1 MSAFAL
7 EEVAKAHWHGEGKSV
22 VGGVGR
28 GAFKE
33 TFHVR
38 NKDGQSEALKIY
50 LPGHSA
56 QRSER
61 EISAIKR
68 CDHPNIARLRSVESF
83 EWKGTKYLVS
93 REEFIS
99 GGTLTNR
106 VSMSGLLDAE
116 ETQTLGEALIS
127 AVSHIASL
135 DLVHRDLKP
144 DNIMLRQDGVT
155 PAIVDFGL
163 VRDLKADSLT
173 QTWALTGPGT
183 PLFAPPEQLLNEK
196 HLIDWRSDQ
205 FSLAV
210 LLSFM
215 AFGFHPYSLA
225 TDTHAETIE
234 RVAIRGS
241 LSDRFI
247 QAARAAGLGG
257 LIQMASSWPVERY
270 RRPEELAKSW
280 QQQRQAP

>member
-1 MSAFAL
+1 MSPYAL
-7 EEVAKAHWHGEGKSV
+7 EEVAKAYWDGKLKSV

-33 TFHVR
+33 TFHVK
-38 NKDGQSEALKIY
+38 NEDGQSEALKVY

-56 QRSER
+56 QRNER
-61 EISAIKR
+61 EVLAIKR
-68 CDHPNIARLRSVESF
+68 CNHPNIARLKSVESF

-93 REEFIS
+93 REEFIA

-106 VSMSGLLDAE
+106 VATSALDAE
-116 ETQTLGEALIS
+116 ETRRLGETLIS

-144 DNIMLRQDGVT
+144 DNIMLREDGVS
-155 PAIVDFGL
+155 PVIVDFGL

-210 LLSFM
+210 LLSFA

-234 RVAIRGS
+234 RAAKRGPV
-241 LSDRFI
+241 SDRFI
-247 QAARAAGLGG
+247 KAARDARLHS
-257 LIQMASSWPVERY
+257 LIKMVASWPVERY
-270 RRPEELAKSW
+270 RRPEQLEEAWKK
-280 QQQRQAP
+280 QGKAP